1 MGMQGRG
8 SQMEREGVCPHQS
21 LCDLWNEHSNMR
33 HHPTYVIPAKAGI
46 QPP

>member
-1 MGMQGRG
+1 MQGRR
-8 SQMEREGVCPHQS
+8 SEMEREEVYLRQYPCV
-21 LCDLWNEHSNMR
+21 LWNEHSNMR